1 MARKSFNGFYS
12 HVHLYHF
19 HFAVVGV
26 ERDFFQTILDSVSQS
41 TVHLVANIGK
51 RISRVVCKVSE
62 IVYRGSAFE
71 HSRCGNDYARPTSN
85 DFLPVTR
92 MSYWVEVFGLER
104 VDVLVEDLL
113 LDVSH

>member
-1 MARKSFNGFYS
+1 MAGKPFDGFYS

-26 ERDFFQTILDSVSQS
+26 ERDFFETVLDSVSQR

-51 RISRVVCKVSE
+51 RISRVGCKMSE

-71 HSRCGNDYARPTSN
+71 HSRCGNDYAWSTGDNFLSVARVSN
-85 DFLPVTR
+85 R
-92 MSYWVEVFGLER
+92 VEVFRLER
-104 VDVLVEDLL
+104 V
-113 LDVSH
+113 